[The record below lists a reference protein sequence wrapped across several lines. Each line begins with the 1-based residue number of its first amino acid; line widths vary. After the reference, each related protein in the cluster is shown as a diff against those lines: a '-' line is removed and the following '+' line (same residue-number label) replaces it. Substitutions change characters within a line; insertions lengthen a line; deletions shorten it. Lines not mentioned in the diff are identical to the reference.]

1 MTRITVDQA
10 RARLGDLV
18 AAAASG
24 EEVVVQSDDAA
35 VRLVPVERNRP
46 RPRFGS
52 AKGSI
57 EMSDDFEAPL
67 PDFREYTE

>member
-1 MTRITVDQA
+1 M
-10 RARLGDLV
+10 